1 MEKPSLGQVGFEKFW
16 AHMVDVSPEWAAHRS
31 AVRDW
36 DSLSGETRAC
46 WAEAAAAVV
55 MEYDARLFA
64 DAEQRALAL
73 GLDPAASILEPTR
86 PADA

>member
-1 MEKPSLGQVGFEKFW
+1 MEKPTLGQVGYERFW
-16 AHMVDVSPEWAAHRS
+16 SHMVDVSTGISKLRS
-31 AVRDW
+31 SIRPW
-36 DSLSGETRAC
+36 SELSAETREC
-46 WAEAAAAVV
+46 WTEAAAAVV

-73 GLDPAASILEPTR
+73 GLEPADRHPEPTR